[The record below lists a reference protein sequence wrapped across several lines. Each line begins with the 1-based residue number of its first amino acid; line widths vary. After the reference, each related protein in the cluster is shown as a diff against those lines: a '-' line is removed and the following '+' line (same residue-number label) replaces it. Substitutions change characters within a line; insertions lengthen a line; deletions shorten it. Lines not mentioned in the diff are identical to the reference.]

1 MSIDTE
7 IIVETWQ
14 VLKEY
19 IPEKDRA
26 KAGTHFINMLQ
37 DNGVDRE
44 VLDALCEAD
53 DVLER
58 AVIDVLDEEPWD
70 DDDYENDLED

>member
-19 IPEKDRA
+19 IPEKDRE
-26 KAGTHFINMLQ
+26 KAGAHFINMLQ
-37 DNGVDRE
+37 DNGVERD
-44 VLDALCEAD
+44 VLDELCEAD
-53 DVLER
+53 DILES

>member
-44 VLDALCEAD
+44 VLDALSEAD
-53 DVLER
+53 DVL
-58 AVIDVLDEEPWD
+58 ADAIVDVLEEEHWD
-70 DDDYENDLED
+70 DEDYENDLED